1 MEVSTTPDHTQPPI
15 DDCPKIPP
23 GPVLTANAFFGS
35 DGTAANLL
43 DVGQCLYL
51 TSGRMAIALA
61 LELGKIESGD
71 EVLVPAYHCS
81 SMVAPI
87 LHADASPVYYKILPD
102 MTIDLDDIAT
112 KVTHNTKALLATHY
126 FGFMQDLPKLRAFCD
141 EHGLLLIEDCA
152 HAFFG
157 EVNNVPVG
165 SYGDYAIGSL
175 MKFFP
180 VFDGGCLVS
189 NQHDLSGVTLNSGG
203 KGFEFQ
209 SLINNLEKSFQY
221 GRLPVLKW
229 LLILPLTMMNSVWR
243 SVKNSRKRRGQ
254 STKSA
259 PVASGGGFDFDHE
272 WIHTRSSYSTNRLIQ
287 ALPYASIIEKRRDN
301 YTYLANALS
310 RCRTYYPLKETL
322 GKSTVPYVFPLYV
335 EYPDPGFYKLR
346 SAGVP
351 LMRWE
356 FISDSIDEHTCEL
369 SFCYSRHLIQIPC
382 HQALTK
388 KELDWMI
395 ESIKREFS

>member
-15 DDCPKIPP
+15 NDCPKIPP

-35 DGTAANLL
+35 DDKTGNLL
-43 DVGQCLYL
+43 DAGQTLYL

-61 LELGKIESGD
+61 LELGKITSGD

-87 LHADASPVYYKILPD
+87 LHADALPVYYKILPD
-102 MTIDLDDIAT
+102 MAIDLNDVAKKLT
-112 KVTHNTKALLATHY
+112 RKTKALLATHY
-126 FGFMQDLPKLRAFCD
+126 FGFMQDLPRLRAFCD

-157 EVNNVPVG
+157 EINNLPVG

-189 NQHDLSGVTLNSGG
+189 KHHDLSGVTLQPGG

-209 SLINNLEKSFQY
+209 SLLNNLEKSFQY

-229 LLILPLTMMNSVWR
+229 LLILPLTMMNAVWR
-243 SVKNSRKRRGQ
+243 SVKSSRSKRGQ

-272 WIHTRSSYSTNRLIQ
+272 WIHTRSSHSTNLLIRN
-287 ALPYASIIEKRRDN
+287 LPSAPLIEKRRNN
-301 YTYLANALS
+301 YIYLADALS
-310 RCRTYYPLKETL
+310 GYSEFHPLTETL
-322 GKSTVPYVFPLYV
+322 DKSTVPYVFPLFV
-335 EYPDPGFYKLR
+335 KSPDPGFYKLR

-356 FISDSIDEHTCEL
+356 FISEGIDRNTCQL
-369 SFCYSRHLIQIPC
+369 SFLYSRHLIQIPC
-382 HQALTK
+382 HQALTR

-395 ESIKREFS
+395 ESIKSEFI

>member
-1 MEVSTTPDHTQPPI
+1 MEVSTIPDHTQPPI
-15 DDCPKIPP
+15 DDWPKIPP

-35 DGTAANLL
+35 DDKTANLL
-43 DVGQCLYL
+43 DVGQSLYL

-61 LELGKIESGD
+61 LELGKITRGD

-87 LHADASPVYYKILPD
+87 LHAGALPTYYKILPD
-102 MTIDLDDIAT
+102 MSIDLDDVAKKLT
-112 KVTHNTKALLATHY
+112 RNTKALLATHY

-157 EVNNVPVG
+157 EVNNLPVG

-189 NQHDLSGVTLNSGG
+189 NRHDLSGVTLHSGG

-209 SLINNLEKSFQY
+209 SLLNNLEKSFQY

-229 LLILPLTMMNSVWR
+229 LLILPLTMMSAVWR
-243 SVKNSRKRRGQ
+243 SVKNNRIKRGQ

-272 WIHTRSSYSTNRLIQ
+272 WIHTRSSRSTNLLIKT
-287 ALPYASIIEKRRDN
+287 LPNSPLIEKRRNN
-301 YTYLANALS
+301 YNYLADALRECS
-310 RCRTYYPLKETL
+310 AYHPLKETL
-322 GKSTVPYVFPLYV
+322 GTSTVPYVFPLYV
-335 EYPDPGFYKLR
+335 ENPDPGFYKLR

-356 FISDSIDEHTCEL
+356 FVSDGVDESTCQV
-369 SFCYSRHLIQIPC
+369 SFLYSRHLIQIPC
-382 HQALTK
+382 HQALDR
-388 KELDWMI
+388 EEIDWMI
-395 ESIKREFS
+395 DTIKQVFG